1 MAPRLGKSITRN
13 AKRNVRRGAKA
24 SGSSLGEKIVSGV
37 SGAVDIGADTLKTS
51 AHTAAGAY
59 STAAEAVQTGAKTAS
74 NVAGR
79 AHQFATS
86 KELGSIGR
94 NISRQRN
101 QIMGKTLKN
110 AAGGAAIGG
119 VVNLAQGEDF
129 WEGAGQGA
137 LVGGAV
143 GAVRHGT
150 RAGLGGHRAFK
161 RSDVTGKTPGMGEL
175 WGRSPIGKSYNT
187 MVKNAE
193 LAKKAVVKNTPG
205 SR

>member
-1 MAPRLGKSITRN
+1 MARKLGKNITRN
-13 AKRNVRRGAKA
+13 AKRSVRRGAKA
-24 SGSSLGEKIVSGV
+24 SGGNLGEKIVSGV
-37 SGAVDIGADTLKTS
+37 SDAVDTGASAFKNA
-51 AHTAAGAY
+51 AHTTAGAY
-59 STAAEAVQTGAKTAS
+59 STAAEAVQTGANTAS
-74 NVAGR
+74 NVASR
-79 AHQFATS
+79 LHQFGTS

-94 NISRQRN
+94 NISRQRS
-101 QIMGKTLKN
+101 QIMRKTLKN

-161 RSDVTGKTPGMGEL
+161 KSNVTGRTPGVGEL

-187 MVKNAE
+187 MVQNAE
-193 LAKKAVVKNTPG
+193 LAKKAVTKNTPG

>member
-1 MAPRLGKSITRN
+1 MVKKALTKKIKNSAKKS
-13 AKRNVRRGAKA
+13 AKGYRSN
-24 SGSSLGEKIVSGV
+24 LGEKII
-37 SGAVDIGADTLKTS
+37 SGASNAVDVGADTLKTS

-101 QIMGKTLKN
+101 QIMGKALKN

-119 VVNLAQGEDF
+119 AVNLAQGEDF

-137 LVGGAV
+137 LIGGGV
-143 GAVRHGT
+143 GAVRHGA

-161 RSDVTGKTPGMGEL
+161 KSSVTGRTPGMGEL

-205 SR
+205 AR

>member
-1 MAPRLGKSITRN
+1 MVKKALTKKIKNSAKKS
-13 AKRNVRRGAKA
+13 AKGYRSN
-24 SGSSLGEKIVSGV
+24 LGEKII
-37 SGAVDIGADTLKTS
+37 SGASNAVDVGADTLKTS

-59 STAAEAVQTGAKTAS
+59 ATAAEAVQTGAKTAS

-101 QIMGKTLKN
+101 QIMGKALKN

-119 VVNLAQGEDF
+119 AVNLAQGEDF

-137 LVGGAV
+137 LIGGGV
-143 GAVRHGT
+143 GAVRHGA

-161 RSDVTGKTPGMGEL
+161 KSSVTGRTPGMGEL

-205 SR
+205 AR

>member
-1 MAPRLGKSITRN
+1 MAPRLGKRFARN
-13 AKRNVRRGAKA
+13 AKRSVRRGAKA

-37 SGAVDIGADTLKTS
+37 SGAVDTGASTLRNTAFS
-51 AHTAAGAY
+51 AAGAVD
-59 STAAEAVQTGAKTAS
+59 TFADAVQAGANTAG
-74 NVAGR
+74 NVASR
-79 AHQFATS
+79 AHKFANS
-86 KELGSIGR
+86 KELGSVGR
-94 NISRQRN
+94 NISRNRN
-101 QIMGKTLKN
+101 QIMGKALKN

-119 VVNLAQGEDF
+119 AVSLAQGEDF

-137 LVGGAV
+137 VIGGGV
-143 GAVRHGT
+143 GAVRHGA

-161 RSDVTGKTPGMGEL
+161 KSSVTGRTPGMGEL

-205 SR
+205 TR

>member
-1 MAPRLGKSITRN
+1 MAPRPSRMIRN
-13 AKRNVRRGAKA
+13 AKRSARRGAKA
-24 SGSSLGEKIVSGV
+24 SGSNLGEKIVSGV
-37 SGAVDIGADTLKTS
+37 SGAVDTGASTFRNT

-101 QIMGKTLKN
+101 QIMGKALKN

-119 VVNLAQGEDF
+119 AVNLAQGEDF

-137 LVGGAV
+137 LIGGGV
-143 GAVRHGT
+143 GAVRHGA
-150 RAGLGGHRAFK
+150 RAGLGGGRAFRK
-161 RSDVTGKTPGMGEL
+161 SSVTGKTPGMGEL

-205 SR
+205 AR

>member
-1 MAPRLGKSITRN
+1 MVKKALTKKIKNSAKKS
-13 AKRNVRRGAKA
+13 AKGYRSN
-24 SGSSLGEKIVSGV
+24 LGEKII
-37 SGAVDIGADTLKTS
+37 SGASSAVDVGADTLKTS

-101 QIMGKTLKN
+101 QIMGKALKN

-119 VVNLAQGEDF
+119 AVNLAQGEDF

-137 LVGGAV
+137 LIGGGV
-143 GAVRHGT
+143 GAVRHGA

-161 RSDVTGKTPGMGEL
+161 KSSVTGRTPGMGEL

-205 SR
+205 AR